1 MGDGM
6 EWYLE
11 EVEDVAELVD
21 FEEDD
26 DFNIGVIL
34 GIFNI
39 GCTVR
44 LRVVRVF
51 LWVDS
56 IKKEVFRMLLL
67 LWRSGLSR

>member
-1 MGDGM
+1 M

-11 EVEDVAELVD
+11 EVEEVAELVD

-34 GIFNI
+34 GIFII

-44 LRVVRVF
+44 LRDRVF
-51 LWVDS
+51 LRVDS

-67 LWRSGLSR
+67 LWRSGLLR

>member
-11 EVEDVAELVD
+11 EVEEVAELVD
-21 FEEDD
+21 FEEED

-44 LRVVRVF
+44 LRDRDF
-51 LWVDS
+51 LRVDS

>member
-11 EVEDVAELVD
+11 EVEEVAELVD

-44 LRVVRVF
+44 LRDRVF
-51 LWVDS
+51 LRVDS

-67 LWRSGLSR
+67 LWRFGLSR

>member
-1 MGDGM
+1 M

-11 EVEDVAELVD
+11 EVEEVAELVD

-34 GIFNI
+34 EIFNI

-44 LRVVRVF
+44 LRDRVF
-51 LWVDS
+51 LRVDS